1 MLNYEQ
7 PIVYVGHQEENQ
19 LEAAAVSEGRRLRL
33 PSSGGEASAH
43 SLQSQEALRKWV
55 SRFREWSKVPVV
67 QLAPEDQGSAWDRSP
82 SSQHVFLIPRAE
94 K

>member
-1 MLNYEQ
+1 MLNYEEL
-7 PIVYVGHQEENQ
+7 IVYVGHHKENQ
-19 LEAAAVSEGRRLRL
+19 LEAEVSEGGRLRL

-43 SLQSQEALRKWV
+43 SLHSQEALRKWV
-55 SRFREWSKVPVV
+55 SYFREWSKVLVL

-82 SSQHVFLIPRAE
+82 SSQHVFLVPRAE